1 MTIRIPSAY
10 DAGFGQKL
18 AETPKIP
25 LSTGRE
31 LVGEAIGQGGL
42 RLGGQ
47 LADMALEQKAH
58 EDKLRLIEDEKLA
71 KAQALETRSRAQ
83 VDLLNLQGELSQGS
97 KAIADR
103 QDLDIEGK
111 KAAFNEHLKGIE
123 ERFKSAIPK
132 ELQVEFEPDMAKSGI
147 ITKSGFSDTL
157 TRQAEDKTLAE
168 GMEALT
174 MLEQMAADSPAQ
186 RGAFK
191 ESASALIDTL
201 PMDEVKKTAQKQVF
215 ASKLDSNDVLTRMTS
230 GDLNALLT
238 DLKKD
243 TEYTGLQPDDRVRY
257 TAQTQ
262 DAIERATRE
271 KKAEARAQEA
281 AFRDRARETL
291 DSYKEWKLAGLPVSP
306 KEEDRIARLVKGTE
320 YESRY
325 IALKTQGESA
335 AYILGKLA
343 DDPLT
348 FGAARLGVQVP
359 PLPLDD
365 PQRLTQGIA
374 QRLAVGDKVKAAHGM
389 TFTPLLTSD
398 EVKGLSSWLKKDAG
412 AGIDFMDKLSK
423 QIGQKNATGLAMQ
436 MAKEAPELST
446 VMRYAAAGDTATA
459 RTIANGQELIR
470 TKALK
475 MPPESDMSAFFYDEA
490 GDSLKGMPNNANE
503 VYEAFR
509 AVYASQAQAAGVQ
522 DGTFDR
528 GRDGWFGSDG
538 LAVKAF
544 KQIVGEQTE
553 VNGFKVVLP
562 KGVNEDTFLN
572 SVKRIDGGWIK
583 AIGGVTG
590 MPDEVAALAI
600 RKEGQFYLAG
610 DGVYRVIVN
619 GSTMLKKDGKPLQF
633 SIKGNR

>member
-10 DAGFGQKL
+10 EAGFGQKV
-18 AETPKIP
+18 ADTPRIP
-25 LSTGRE
+25 LSTGKE
-31 LVGEAIGQGGL
+31 AVGEAVAQGGL
-42 RLGGQ
+42 RIGGQ
-47 LADMALEQKAH
+47 LADMAIEQKAH
-58 EDKLRLIEDEKLA
+58 EDKLRLIEEEKLA
-71 KAQALETRSRAQ
+71 KAQALETKSRAQ
-83 VDLLNLQGELSQGS
+83 VDLLSLQSELSQGA

-111 KAAFNEHLKGIE
+111 KSAFNEHLKGIE
-123 ERFKSAIPK
+123 ERFRSAIPK
-132 ELQVEFEPDMAKSGI
+132 ELQLEFEPDMVKSGI
-147 ITKSGFSDTL
+147 SIKSGFSDTL
-157 TRQAEDKTLAE
+157 TKQAEDKTLAD
-168 GMEALT
+168 GMTSLS
-174 MLEQMAADSPAQ
+174 MLEQMAATDPAQ
-186 RGAFK
+186 RGAMK
-191 ESASALIDTL
+191 ERAGALIDTL
-201 PMDEVKKTAQKQVF
+201 PLDETKKTAQKMAF

-238 DLKKD
+238 DLQKD

-257 TAQTQ
+257 IADTKN
-262 DAIERATRE
+262 AIKQAERDR
-271 KKAEARAQEA
+271 KAEQRAAEA
-281 AFRDRARETL
+281 AFRDRANNALET
-291 DSYKEWKLAGLPVSP
+291 YKEWKLAGLPVSP

-335 AYILGKLA
+335 AHILDKLA

-365 PQRLTQGIA
+365 PQRLTQGIT

-412 AGIDFMDKLSK
+412 AGVDFMDKLSR
-423 QIGQKNATGLAMQ
+423 QIGQKNATGIAMQ
-436 MAKEAPELST
+436 MAKESPELST
-446 VMRYAAAGDTATA
+446 VMRYAAAGDTSTA

-470 TKALK
+470 TKAIK
-475 MPPESDMSAFFYDEA
+475 MPPENDMSAFFYDEV
-490 GDSLKGMPNNANE
+490 GDSLKGLPNNANE

-528 GRDGWFGSDG
+528 SRAGGFGSDG

-544 KQIVGEQTE
+544 KQIVGEQAE
-553 VNGFKVVLP
+553 VNGHKVVLP
-562 KGVNEDTFLN
+562 KGVTEETFLN
-572 SVKRIDGGWIK
+572 NVKRIDAGYIK
-583 AIGGVTG
+583 AVGGVTG
-590 MPDEVAALAI
+590 MPEEAAALAI
-600 RKEGQFYLAG
+600 KKQGQFYLAG

-619 GSTMLKKDGKPLQF
+619 GATMLKKDGKPLQF
-633 SIKGNR
+633 TIKAR